1 MAIFNINVK
10 AHHIRLLVV
19 SIAISLLSLLGLQF
33 YWLSNAMKLQRE
45 NFNIIAN
52 NAVHEIAK
60 RLESQEAMGAFLRAT
75 LMADNI
81 QPGQPAVRLHP
92 SHLDRNLEESFGR
105 PPENQFDKFGYQPLI
120 SSQNQEDSTLQAID
134 KILADNQ
141 LLGNKGFMMA
151 FMREIQLTR
160 SKSIEQRVNLE
171 QLDSITQVIFKKYE
185 LTNDY
190 LYELVKADNAFFKR
204 VASENKAS
212 GTQHVFLAKL
222 FPSDHLTSNHYL
234 VYRFQNQRAFFFST
248 ISAQMVLSLCA
259 ILLLGLSFYLL
270 VDLLLRQKRLS
281 ELKTDFINNMTH
293 ELKTPIATIS
303 LAADSLNNPS
313 VLKNEDKILRFS
325 RIIKQEN
332 IRMHKQVEKV
342 LQMALL
348 DKKDFNLK
356 WSSINMHDLI
366 LAAIENISLQ
376 VEAREGSVQGFLNA
390 VSPLINGDQTHLSNI
405 INNLLDNA
413 NKYSPQKP
421 HITVFT
427 RNVDKGLEI
436 IVKDEGIGLGRD
448 VRKFIFDKF
457 YRVPTGNIH
466 NVKGFG
472 LGLSYVKTMVEAHKG
487 KIDVRSELGKG
498 SSFILFFPLH

>member
-1 MAIFNINVK
+1 MNKKVIFGILALMAIAIVGVIWSQ
-10 AHHIRLLVV
+10 IRLIQ
-19 SIAISLLSLLGLQF
+19 S
-33 YWLSNAMKLQRE
+33 
-45 NFNIIAN
+45 
-52 NAVHEIAK
+52 
-60 RLESQEAMGAFLRAT
+60 AT
-75 LMADNI
+75 LVNTERFEKSVFSALNE
-81 QPGQPAVRLHP
+81 VVKKLE
-92 SHLDRNLEESFGR
+92 LDEEKDLFLSSMSQKYPNSNVPTFNPFGSREKEKNLENRIKMDYLDGILKEELAIRGINSQIPSYRYHYGIYGFEKGSFVILDGKKFNYEEEKENVLPEYVNTGDENTAFRVNVFPRER
-105 PPENQFDKFGYQPLI
+105 PVPGELRIFFPNKNAIILRSLGKTLTATLFFAGIILVCFGY
-120 SSQNQEDSTLQAID
+120 TLYI
-134 KILADNQ
+134 I
-141 LLGNKGFMMA
+141 F
-151 FMREIQLTR
+151 
-160 SKSIEQRVNLE
+160 
-171 QLDSITQVIFKKYE
+171 TQKK
-185 LTNDY
+185 
-190 LYELVKADNAFFKR
+190 
-204 VASENKAS
+204 
-212 GTQHVFLAKL
+212 
-222 FPSDHLTSNHYL
+222 
-234 VYRFQNQRAFFFST
+234 
-248 ISAQMVLSLCA
+248 
-259 ILLLGLSFYLL
+259 
-270 VDLLLRQKRLS
+270 LS
-281 ELKTDFINNMTH
+281 EMKTDFINNMTH
-293 ELKTPIATIS
+293 EFKTPIATIS

-356 WSSINMHDLI
+356 WSSINMHDII

-376 VEAREGSVQGFLNA
+376 VEAREGSVQGFLN
-390 VSPLINGDQTHLSNI
+390 
-405 INNLLDNA
+405 
-413 NKYSPQKP
+413 
-421 HITVFT
+421 VFT

>member
-1 MAIFNINVK
+1 MNKKVIFGILVLMAIAIVGVIWSQ
-10 AHHIRLLVV
+10 IRLIQ
-19 SIAISLLSLLGLQF
+19 S
-33 YWLSNAMKLQRE
+33 
-45 NFNIIAN
+45 
-52 NAVHEIAK
+52 
-60 RLESQEAMGAFLRAT
+60 AT
-75 LMADNI
+75 LVNTERFEKSVFSALNE
-81 QPGQPAVRLHP
+81 VVKKLE
-92 SHLDRNLEESFGR
+92 LDEEKDLFLSSMSQKYPNSNVPTFNPFGSKEKEKNLENRIKMDYLDGILKEELAIRGINSQIPSYRYHYGIYGFEKGSFVILDGKKFNYEEEKENVLPEYVNTGDENTAFRVNVFPRER
-105 PPENQFDKFGYQPLI
+105 PVPGELRIFFPNKNAIILRSLGKTLSATLFFTGIILVCFGY
-120 SSQNQEDSTLQAID
+120 TLYI
-134 KILADNQ
+134 I
-141 LLGNKGFMMA
+141 F
-151 FMREIQLTR
+151 
-160 SKSIEQRVNLE
+160 
-171 QLDSITQVIFKKYE
+171 TQKK
-185 LTNDY
+185 
-190 LYELVKADNAFFKR
+190 
-204 VASENKAS
+204 
-212 GTQHVFLAKL
+212 
-222 FPSDHLTSNHYL
+222 
-234 VYRFQNQRAFFFST
+234 
-248 ISAQMVLSLCA
+248 
-259 ILLLGLSFYLL
+259 
-270 VDLLLRQKRLS
+270 LS
-281 ELKTDFINNMTH
+281 EMKTDFINNMTH
-293 ELKTPIATIS
+293 EFKTPIATIS
-303 LAADSLNNPS
+303 LAADSLNNPA

-390 VSPLINGDQTHLSNI
+390 ASPVINGDQTHLSNI

>member
-1 MAIFNINVK
+1 MNKKVIFGILALMAIAIVGVIWSQ
-10 AHHIRLLVV
+10 IRLIQ
-19 SIAISLLSLLGLQF
+19 S
-33 YWLSNAMKLQRE
+33 
-45 NFNIIAN
+45 
-52 NAVHEIAK
+52 
-60 RLESQEAMGAFLRAT
+60 AT
-75 LMADNI
+75 LVNTERFEKSVFSALNE
-81 QPGQPAVRLHP
+81 VVKKLE
-92 SHLDRNLEESFGR
+92 LDEEKDLFLSSMSQKYPNSNVPTFNPFGSKEKEKNLENRIKMDYLDGILKEELAIRGINSQIPSYRYHYGIYGFEKGSFVILDGKKFNYEEEKENILPEYVNTGDENTAFRVNVFPRER
-105 PPENQFDKFGYQPLI
+105 PVPGELRIFFPNKNAIILRSLGKTLTATLFFAGIILVCFGY
-120 SSQNQEDSTLQAID
+120 TLYI
-134 KILADNQ
+134 I
-141 LLGNKGFMMA
+141 F
-151 FMREIQLTR
+151 
-160 SKSIEQRVNLE
+160 
-171 QLDSITQVIFKKYE
+171 TQKK
-185 LTNDY
+185 
-190 LYELVKADNAFFKR
+190 
-204 VASENKAS
+204 
-212 GTQHVFLAKL
+212 
-222 FPSDHLTSNHYL
+222 
-234 VYRFQNQRAFFFST
+234 
-248 ISAQMVLSLCA
+248 
-259 ILLLGLSFYLL
+259 
-270 VDLLLRQKRLS
+270 LS
-281 ELKTDFINNMTH
+281 EMKTDFINNMTH
-293 ELKTPIATIS
+293 EFKTPIATIS

-356 WSSINMHDLI
+356 WSSINMHDII

-390 VSPLINGDQTHLSNI
+390 SSPVINGDQTHLSNI

>member
-1 MAIFNINVK
+1 MNKKVIFGILALMAMAIVGVIWSQ
-10 AHHIRLLVV
+10 IRLIQSATQVNTERFEKSVFSALNEVV
-19 SIAISLLSLLGLQF
+19 KKLELDEEKDLFLSSMSQKYPNSNVPSYNPFGSREKEKKLENRIKIDYLDGILKEELAIRGINSQIPSYRYHYGIYGFEKGSFVILDGNKFNYEEEKENVLPEYVNTGDENTAFRVNVFPRERPVPGELRIFFPNKNAIILRSLGKTL
-33 YWLSNAMKLQRE
+33 A
-45 NFNIIAN
+45 
-52 NAVHEIAK
+52 
-60 RLESQEAMGAFLRAT
+60 AT
-75 LMADNI
+75 LFFVGI
-81 QPGQPAVRLHP
+81 ILVC
-92 SHLDRNLEESFGR
+92 
-105 PPENQFDKFGYQPLI
+105 FGY
-120 SSQNQEDSTLQAID
+120 TLYI
-134 KILADNQ
+134 I
-141 LLGNKGFMMA
+141 F
-151 FMREIQLTR
+151 
-160 SKSIEQRVNLE
+160 
-171 QLDSITQVIFKKYE
+171 TQKK
-185 LTNDY
+185 
-190 LYELVKADNAFFKR
+190 
-204 VASENKAS
+204 
-212 GTQHVFLAKL
+212 
-222 FPSDHLTSNHYL
+222 
-234 VYRFQNQRAFFFST
+234 
-248 ISAQMVLSLCA
+248 
-259 ILLLGLSFYLL
+259 
-270 VDLLLRQKRLS
+270 LS
-281 ELKTDFINNMTH
+281 EMKTDFINNMTH
-293 ELKTPIATIS
+293 EFKTPIATIS
-303 LAADSLNNPS
+303 LAADSLNNPA

-356 WSSINMHDLI
+356 WASINMHDLI

-390 VSPLINGDQTHLSNI
+390 ASPVINGDQTHLSNI

-436 IVKDEGIGLGRD
+436 IVKDEGIGLSRD

>member
-1 MAIFNINVK
+1 MNKKVIFGILALMAIAIVGVIWSQ
-10 AHHIRLLVV
+10 IRLIQ
-19 SIAISLLSLLGLQF
+19 S
-33 YWLSNAMKLQRE
+33 
-45 NFNIIAN
+45 
-52 NAVHEIAK
+52 
-60 RLESQEAMGAFLRAT
+60 AT
-75 LMADNI
+75 LVNTERFEKSVFSALNE
-81 QPGQPAVRLHP
+81 VVKKLE
-92 SHLDRNLEESFGR
+92 LDEEKDLFLSSMSQKYPNSNVPTFNPFGSKEKEKNLENRIKMDYLDGILKEELAIRGINSQIPSYRYHYGIYGFEKGSFVILDGKKFNYEEEKENVLPEYVNTGDENTAFRVNVFPRER
-105 PPENQFDKFGYQPLI
+105 PVPGELRIFFPNKNAIILRSLGKTLSATLFFAGIILVCFGY
-120 SSQNQEDSTLQAID
+120 TLYI
-134 KILADNQ
+134 I
-141 LLGNKGFMMA
+141 F
-151 FMREIQLTR
+151 
-160 SKSIEQRVNLE
+160 
-171 QLDSITQVIFKKYE
+171 TQKK
-185 LTNDY
+185 
-190 LYELVKADNAFFKR
+190 
-204 VASENKAS
+204 
-212 GTQHVFLAKL
+212 
-222 FPSDHLTSNHYL
+222 
-234 VYRFQNQRAFFFST
+234 
-248 ISAQMVLSLCA
+248 
-259 ILLLGLSFYLL
+259 
-270 VDLLLRQKRLS
+270 LS
-281 ELKTDFINNMTH
+281 EMKTDFINNMTH
-293 ELKTPIATIS
+293 EFKTP
-303 LAADSLNNPS
+303 L
-313 VLKNEDKILRFS
+313 V
-325 RIIKQEN
+325 
-332 IRMHKQVEKV
+332 
-342 LQMALL
+342 

-390 VSPLINGDQTHLSNI
+390 SSPVINGDQTHLSNI